1 MRDSYA
7 ARVQDVY
14 DGGDDVLDTLARRE
28 HRTVVHWWGRRIEGA
43 EARAVCYICDAYIA
57 KWSALNAPT
66 KTAIRKVQ
74 QHRSEHLSALSH
86 PALTIGGKA

>member
-1 MRDSYA
+1 MRDTYA

-43 EARAVCYICDAYIA
+43 KARAVCYICDAYIA
-57 KWSALNAPT
+57 QWAAKYPATLGAVHR
-66 KTAIRKVQ
+66 IQRHRE
-74 QHRSEHLSALSH
+74 QHIAALSH
-86 PALTIGGKA
+86 PALTIGGTA